1 MKKRTHSI
9 MEKFRGVG
17 GNISASGCKYTSSS
31 AVCIAPG
38 QRCSCCGR
46 LRFAPKPCGP
56 PQTLPEF
63 ELSPIEKK
71 TPLNETISCEATEH
85 PCDRAAV
92 IVNSVNHSCENSSSI
107 ICGDKGLAA
116 REYTEKDVG
125 RFVKI
130 IEQKLAES
138 LERNKSPACA
148 DFEVHDG
155 ENDTGCF
162 GERIEG
168 KFKDSWKADRTSVC
182 PGGLMIPGL
191 PEAVMNFRAFS
202 EFENVEGSEVS
213 TERSVR
219 ENICTFRESVIS
231 ANEKN
236 HRKNSVAGEDC
247 AVKDSSVDEIV
258 TNGEN
263 NADFMESQDFCK
275 WGETDTADRILAGD
289 EKAGANVIRRLSCM
303 DRKCFSTLCRQ
314 LFRWSYRLS
323 KKWRDL
329 TGRPHIVIHLP
340 SMGYP
345 VDVRRRASERFD
357 LLQNVQVTRLGWLA
371 NENAQVVY
379 VVPNDQ
385 GVETITLFRDLIK
398 NVRPDVAEN
407 RLWIIQPEGE
417 KCFKTGCL
425 NGSRALFQST
435 KTFQRLQMLTAGR
448 RAFLLPGVMEEID
461 VFIAS
466 KLRAP
471 VMGPPLEFQNYFL
484 KKSNVANF
492 LKEIDVDQ
500 PPFVPDVGNFSELCR
515 GLARLMITY
524 PRYATWLIKINY
536 GFNGLQTG
544 SINFEKSPSREI
556 IAAKNIEKILVVD
569 IDPHYTDVIA
579 FTDWVKFCLCTT
591 TSATTKMCARHSR
604 QSGILECE
612 KIENDVKK
620 RRTSK
625 KRNEISN
632 SKDSMERYAICSGKI
647 CSNGLARYCGSSL
660 VSLCEERNVRYNF
673 KIKQG
678 SMICP
683 IDSERRAL
691 GLVSLHPK
699 RFRAIE
705 EFAKA
710 LRVLHEISMEKP
722 NENIKTN
729 MLQSPR
735 TIDHLD
741 IRSTSLAGMRTEQL
755 NAADHPNGQI
765 VIPDNGGNVSLSST
779 T

>member
-1 MKKRTHSI
+1 
-9 MEKFRGVG
+9 
-17 GNISASGCKYTSSS
+17 
-31 AVCIAPG
+31 
-38 QRCSCCGR
+38 
-46 LRFAPKPCGP
+46 
-56 PQTLPEF
+56 
-63 ELSPIEKK
+63 
-71 TPLNETISCEATEH
+71 
-85 PCDRAAV
+85 
-92 IVNSVNHSCENSSSI
+92 
-107 ICGDKGLAA
+107 
-116 REYTEKDVG
+116 
-125 RFVKI
+125 
-130 IEQKLAES
+130 
-138 LERNKSPACA
+138 
-148 DFEVHDG
+148 
-155 ENDTGCF
+155 
-162 GERIEG
+162 
-168 KFKDSWKADRTSVC
+168 
-182 PGGLMIPGL
+182 MIPGL
-191 PEAVMNFRAFS
+191 PEAVINFRAFS

-236 HRKNSVAGEDC
+236 HRKNSITGEDY
-247 AVKDSSVDEIV
+247 AVEDRSVDSLI

-263 NADFMESQDFCK
+263 NADFMKSQDFCK

-329 TGRPHIVIHLP
+329 TSRPHIVIHLP

-345 VDVRRRASERFD
+345 ADVRRRASERFD

-515 GLARLMITY
+515 GFARLMITY

-556 IAAKNIEKILVVD
+556 IAAKKRSSKTAEVESELTAILMEIIPDEINLNKLAYKNSTEFFNALQKYGGLVQATPYTTYKVVTLGVFVEDDTSTPTTCASADVFHLPEDIAVDLGYGLPQTTTARLPIENLAIKVGTALREQQYIGYFGIDLVITRGEKNGNIERILVVD

-647 CSNGLARYCGSSL
+647 CSNGLTRYCGSSL
-660 VSLCEERNVRYNF
+660 VSLCEERNVRYNS

-729 MLQSPR
+729 MLKFARALEKQLEPKM
-735 TIDHLD
+735 
-741 IRSTSLAGMRTEQL
+741 IRNKEKGE
-755 NAADHPNGQI
+755 
-765 VIPDNGGNVSLSST
+765 
-779 T
+779 